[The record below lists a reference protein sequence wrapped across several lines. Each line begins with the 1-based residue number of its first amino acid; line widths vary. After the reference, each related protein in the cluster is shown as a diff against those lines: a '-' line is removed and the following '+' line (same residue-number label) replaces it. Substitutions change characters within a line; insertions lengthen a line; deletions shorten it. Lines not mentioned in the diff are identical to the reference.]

1 MSAKRWAVPR
11 KKSGSRRSGWRR
23 WARVRRASA
32 QIPLCRSS
40 YRSGFVRRVAK
51 HRWELFRNFE
61 KLRNLRIDHRVV
73 CKRNYPIESA
83 TDGGAGDKNLLQ
95 PSSLPRLQN
104 LALVNMPTTTDDAEL
119 VSSFKKSTRRVLRT
133 DSRMHSQS

>member
-1 MSAKRWAVPR
+1 FYA
-11 KKSGSRRSGWRR
+11 
-23 WARVRRASA
+23 
-32 QIPLCRSS
+32 
-40 YRSGFVRRVAK
+40 
-51 HRWELFRNFE
+51 FR

-119 VSSFKKSTRRVLRT
+119 VSSFKNFLESLSSPPALAPPPHATELQTVMLELTNSDST
-133 DSRMHSQS
+133 DIGMYCMAA